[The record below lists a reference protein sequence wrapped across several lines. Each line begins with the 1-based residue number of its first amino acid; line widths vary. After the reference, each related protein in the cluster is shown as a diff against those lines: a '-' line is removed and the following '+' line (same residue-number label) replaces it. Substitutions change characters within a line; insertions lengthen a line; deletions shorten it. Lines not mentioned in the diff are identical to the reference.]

1 MKQEKYSNI
10 NTEAFDFK
18 YIYRSLKKY
27 LIYILA
33 VTCVT
38 GTLSYIFLDQYMQ
51 NTYKASVNLYVIPRD
66 NSANKFYTTGMD
78 TAVSR
83 CNSALNSDMMK
94 ELIKKEDDADKMQGN
109 LSASIVTGTN
119 VIVMSATSSSAES
132 ACRLLKAGIDN
143 YPKLSG
149 YFHNADQ
156 AEELLDMD
164 VFGSIPFIRKNQNQ
178 KSILLTDVRTDPQ
191 YSESIDKIV
200 TKLRRKM
207 YAKGYKVLMVT
218 SLKENDGKSTVAVN
232 MVLNLAQRGKK
243 VVLVDC
249 DMRRSAVY
257 KLLEIDMDMDKQL
270 YDYLKGTRSL
280 DEVLQ
285 KAGQDDRQFMCVLQK
300 KAISNPENL
309 YESERFE
316 QMLQELSEK
325 FDYVILDTA
334 PTGIVRDAEII
345 AGYAQAAFM
354 VIKQDEVHA
363 TAINDAVDIL
373 EDAGASVI
381 GGVLN
386 MARGERLA
394 GSGYRKYGRY
404 YYSYAYGK
412 DGQNAGKR

>member
-149 YFHNADQ
+149 YFQTGYILKKIGSFSGNGIRRPINMPLFEALSYLFSFVPEKIDYTW
-156 AEELLDMD
+156 ASRLILDIESVKEEFDDSRYFSGNIDSTTSVSFRFDRM
-164 VFGSIPFIRKNQNQ
+164 
-178 KSILLTDVRTDPQ
+178 
-191 YSESIDKIV
+191 DKIIN
-200 TKLRRKM
+200 R
-207 YAKGYKVLMVT
+207 
-218 SLKENDGKSTVAVN
+218 
-232 MVLNLAQRGKK
+232 
-243 VVLVDC
+243 
-249 DMRRSAVY
+249 
-257 KLLEIDMDMDKQL
+257 IQL
-270 YDYLKGTRSL
+270 
-280 DEVLQ
+280 
-285 KAGQDDRQFMCVLQK
+285 
-300 KAISNPENL
+300 
-309 YESERFE
+309 
-316 QMLQELSEK
+316 
-325 FDYVILDTA
+325 
-334 PTGIVRDAEII
+334 
-345 AGYAQAAFM
+345 
-354 VIKQDEVHA
+354 
-363 TAINDAVDIL
+363 
-373 EDAGASVI
+373 
-381 GGVLN
+381 
-386 MARGERLA
+386 
-394 GSGYRKYGRY
+394 
-404 YYSYAYGK
+404 
-412 DGQNAGKR
+412 

>member
-149 YFHNADQ
+149 YFQTGYILKKIGSFSGNGIRRPINMPLFEALSYLFSFVPEKIDYTWVSRLILDIESVK
-156 AEELLDMD
+156 EEFDDSRYFSGNIDSTTSVSFRFDRM
-164 VFGSIPFIRKNQNQ
+164 
-178 KSILLTDVRTDPQ
+178 
-191 YSESIDKIV
+191 DKIIN
-200 TKLRRKM
+200 R
-207 YAKGYKVLMVT
+207 
-218 SLKENDGKSTVAVN
+218 
-232 MVLNLAQRGKK
+232 
-243 VVLVDC
+243 
-249 DMRRSAVY
+249 
-257 KLLEIDMDMDKQL
+257 IQL
-270 YDYLKGTRSL
+270 
-280 DEVLQ
+280 
-285 KAGQDDRQFMCVLQK
+285 
-300 KAISNPENL
+300 
-309 YESERFE
+309 
-316 QMLQELSEK
+316 
-325 FDYVILDTA
+325 
-334 PTGIVRDAEII
+334 
-345 AGYAQAAFM
+345 
-354 VIKQDEVHA
+354 
-363 TAINDAVDIL
+363 
-373 EDAGASVI
+373 
-381 GGVLN
+381 
-386 MARGERLA
+386 
-394 GSGYRKYGRY
+394 
-404 YYSYAYGK
+404 
-412 DGQNAGKR
+412 

>member
-27 LIYILA
+27 LIYIRA

-149 YFHNADQ
+149 YFQTGYILKKIGSFSGNGIRRPINMPLFEALSYLFSFVPEKIDYTW
-156 AEELLDMD
+156 ASRLILDIESVKEEFD
-164 VFGSIPFIRKNQNQ
+164 GSRYFSGNIDSTTSVSFRF
-178 KSILLTDVRTDPQ
+178 DRM
-191 YSESIDKIV
+191 DKIIN
-200 TKLRRKM
+200 R
-207 YAKGYKVLMVT
+207 
-218 SLKENDGKSTVAVN
+218 
-232 MVLNLAQRGKK
+232 
-243 VVLVDC
+243 
-249 DMRRSAVY
+249 
-257 KLLEIDMDMDKQL
+257 IQL
-270 YDYLKGTRSL
+270 
-280 DEVLQ
+280 
-285 KAGQDDRQFMCVLQK
+285 
-300 KAISNPENL
+300 
-309 YESERFE
+309 
-316 QMLQELSEK
+316 
-325 FDYVILDTA
+325 
-334 PTGIVRDAEII
+334 
-345 AGYAQAAFM
+345 
-354 VIKQDEVHA
+354 
-363 TAINDAVDIL
+363 
-373 EDAGASVI
+373 
-381 GGVLN
+381 
-386 MARGERLA
+386 
-394 GSGYRKYGRY
+394 
-404 YYSYAYGK
+404 
-412 DGQNAGKR
+412 

>member
-149 YFHNADQ
+149 YFQ
-156 AEELLDMD
+156 TGYILKKI
-164 VFGSIPFIRKNQNQ
+164 GSFSGN
-178 KSILLTDVRTDPQ
+178 
-191 YSESIDKIV
+191 
-200 TKLRRKM
+200 
-207 YAKGYKVLMVT
+207 
-218 SLKENDGKSTVAVN
+218 
-232 MVLNLAQRGKK
+232 
-243 VVLVDC
+243 
-249 DMRRSAVY
+249 
-257 KLLEIDMDMDKQL
+257 
-270 YDYLKGTRSL
+270 
-280 DEVLQ
+280 
-285 KAGQDDRQFMCVLQK
+285 
-300 KAISNPENL
+300 
-309 YESERFE
+309 
-316 QMLQELSEK
+316 
-325 FDYVILDTA
+325 
-334 PTGIVRDAEII
+334 GI
-345 AGYAQAAFM
+345 
-354 VIKQDEVHA
+354 
-363 TAINDAVDIL
+363 
-373 EDAGASVI
+373 
-381 GGVLN
+381 
-386 MARGERLA
+386 
-394 GSGYRKYGRY
+394 
-404 YYSYAYGK
+404 
-412 DGQNAGKR
+412 